1 MSAEILSAI
10 IGGGAELLG
19 GILGNKSNAK
29 QADKAMAF
37 ENSQAER
44 QMAFQREMASTEYQ
58 RAVEDMRK
66 AGINPIL
73 AAKGGNSSPAGA
85 SGSGNVAHQ
94 ENVLAGTTAALKSK
108 YEMELTKEMVNTERT
123 KQNLNSANAQAAAGY
138 VGIPG
143 FAKVS
148 LGQAKDL
155 VKKAADKTGFT
166 GVWNGAVS
174 KAKANIEASNQTRSL
189 VNHQTRFS
197 ARPTPPILPQPA

>member
-1 MSAEILSAI
+1 MAAI
-10 IGGGAELLG
+10 IGGGSSLLG

-44 QMAFQREMASTEYQ
+44 QMAFQREMATTEYQ

-85 SGSGNVAHQ
+85 SGSGSMAHQ
-94 ENVLAGTTAALKSK
+94 ENVLEGTTAALKSK
-108 YEMELTKEMVNTERT
+108 YEMQLTKEMVNTERT
-123 KQNLNSANAQAAAGY
+123 KQDLNSANAKAAAGY
-138 VGIPG
+138 VGVPG

-155 VKKAADKTGFT
+155 VKKVADKTGFT
-166 GVWNGAVS
+166 GAWKGAVN
-174 KAKANIEASNQTRSL
+174 KAKADIEQGNRTRAL
-189 VNHQTRFS
+189 INHQTRFS
-197 ARPTPPILPQPA
+197 ARPTPPVLPQPA